1 MWAEVEE
8 REAFAKM
15 KRIDHFHGTLD
26 HEASGLVNAF
36 IL

>member
-15 KRIDHFHGTLD
+15 KRITGGKKTR
-26 HEASGLVNAF
+26 EKEVG
-36 IL
+36 